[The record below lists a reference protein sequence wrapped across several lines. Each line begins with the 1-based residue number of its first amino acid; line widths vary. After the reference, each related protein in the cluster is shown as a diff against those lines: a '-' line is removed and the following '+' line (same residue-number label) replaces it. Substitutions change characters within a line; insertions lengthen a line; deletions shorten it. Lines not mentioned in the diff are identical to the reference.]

1 MIDMVCGLEPQ
12 WSNSPAMI
20 FSDPKAAMAF
30 INEQLAARD
39 LDFQPLRQRID
50 HGGADAVSFPV
61 EGFDGGSVS
70 MLTVRI
76 G

>member
-1 MIDMVCGLEPQ
+1 MANPM
-12 WSNSPAMI
+12 PAI
-20 FSDPKAAMAF
+20 FFGHGNPLNALQGNAWTEGWAALGRS
-30 INEQLAARD
+30 IPE
-39 LDFQPLRQRID
+39 
-50 HGGADAVSFPV
+50 VSFPV

>member
-1 MIDMVCGLEPQ
+1 VIVKPNTVRPIPVGDEVT
-12 WSNSPAMI
+12 
-20 FSDPKAAMAF
+20 
-30 INEQLAARD
+30 
-39 LDFQPLRQRID
+39 
-50 HGGADAVSFPV
+50 FPV